1 MAEFLLEAL
10 SEEIPARMQK
20 RAAEEFSQIFTSELE
35 KVGLAYKS
43 AKHFVTP
50 RRIAVSI
57 DGLPLQQSTVV
68 EERRGPRVDAP
79 AAALDGFMRSNN
91 ISRDQIEER
100 ETKKGR
106 FYFVEIE
113 TKGKLTKEVLPAII
127 ETSVKKFAWPKS
139 MRWGSNS
146 FRWVRPLHSILAVF
160 EAEVLHGELDLGHDK
175 LVFTNMTR
183 GHRCCGVE
191 KISVDNFA
199 DYQDKLR
206 KSRVIIDRNERKRLI
221 QEQAQKLADA
231 KKLRLRE
238 DEALLEEVAGLVEW
252 PNILMGSIDEEFMKV
267 PSEALISAMR
277 SHQKY
282 FSLETLD
289 GSLAPYFIT
298 VSNMPSDS
306 NRDATIIAGNAKVLR
321 ARLSDARFF
330 WDQDLKSKLDERV
343 PALSKINFF
352 DKLGSLGDKSK
363 RLQKLVPTICEFIG
377 LDGVDRAVKAARLAK
392 ADLSTM
398 MVNEFPELQGV
409 MGGYYASADGEPP
422 EVCRAISGHYAP
434 LGPTDACPSEPL
446 TITISIAD
454 KIDTLVGFFAIN
466 EKPTGSK
473 DPFALRRAALGIIR
487 TILENKLRIPLKQL
501 ISKSLDE
508 YPHLTDSNELLDFI
522 NERLKVYLRASGVQP
537 DLIAA
542 NFEAGKEDDLYR
554 LIMRVKALEELLAS
568 DDGANLLIANRRA
581 ANIVS
586 IEAKKDKSDFLGI
599 PDPKVFELEEE
610 RALFAVLTE
619 LEKQVGELI
628 IKEDFQGAI
637 KALANLRLP
646 LDNYFENVI
655 VNSENNN
662 IRQNRLKTLA
672 LVGKIMNQVADF
684 SLIES

>member
-20 RAAEEFSQIFTSELE
+20 RAAAEFSQILTSELE
-35 KVGLAYKS
+35 KVGLAHEPANY
-43 AKHFVTP
+43 FVTP
-50 RRIAVSI
+50 RRITVSI

-127 ETSVKKFAWPKS
+127 ETSLKKFAWPKS

-183 GHRCCGVE
+183 GHRCCGAE

-206 KSRVIIDRNERKRLI
+206 KARVIIDRNERKRLI
-221 QEQAQKLADA
+221 QEEAQKLADA

-252 PNILMGSIDEEFMKV
+252 PNILMGSIDEEFMEV

-282 FSLETLD
+282 FSLEALD
-289 GSLAPYFIT
+289 GSLAPHFIT

-306 NRDATIIAGNAKVLR
+306 ARDATIIAGNAKVLR

-352 DKLGSLGDKSK
+352 DKLGSLEDKSK

-377 LDGVDRAVKAARLAK
+377 LDNVDGAVKAARLAK

-586 IEAKKDKSDFLGI
+586 IEAKKDKSHFIGI
-599 PDPKVFELEEE
+599 PDPKVFELKEE
-610 RALFAVLTE
+610 RVLFAVLTE
-619 LEKQVGELI
+619 LEKQVGDLMM
-628 IKEDFQGAI
+628 KEDFRGAM
-637 KALANLRLP
+637 KTLASLRLP

-662 IRQNRLKTLA
+662 IRQNRLKTLS
-672 LVGKIMNQVADF
+672 LVGKIMSQVADF
-684 SLIES
+684 SLIEN

>member
-20 RAAEEFSQIFTSELE
+20 RAAAEFSQILTSELE
-35 KVGLAYKS
+35 KVGLAHEPANY
-43 AKHFVTP
+43 FVTP

-57 DGLPLQQSTVV
+57 EGLPLQQSTVV

-127 ETSVKKFAWPKS
+127 ETSLKKFAWPKS

-183 GHRCCGVE
+183 GHRCCGAE

-206 KSRVIIDRNERKRLI
+206 KARVIIDRNERKRLI
-221 QEQAQKLADA
+221 QEQAQKQADA

-306 NRDATIIAGNAKVLR
+306 TRDATIIAGNAKVLR

-377 LDGVDRAVKAARLAK
+377 LDSVDRAVKAARLAK

-554 LIMRVKALEELLAS
+554 LMMRVKALEELLAS

-586 IEAKKDKSDFLGI
+586 IEAKKDKSDFIGI

-619 LEKQVGELI
+619 LEKQVGDLI
-628 IKEDFQGAI
+628 IKEDFQGAM
-637 KALANLRLP
+637 KALASLRFP

-662 IRQNRLKTLA
+662 IRQNRLKTLS
-672 LVGKIMNQVADF
+672 LVRKIMNQVADF
-684 SLIES
+684 SLIEN

>member
-10 SEEIPARMQK
+10 SEEIPARMQN
-20 RAAEEFSQIFTSELE
+20 RAAAEFSQILTSELE
-35 KVGLAYKS
+35 KVGLAHEPANY
-43 AKHFVTP
+43 FVTP
-50 RRIAVSI
+50 RRITVSI

-127 ETSVKKFAWPKS
+127 ETSLKKFAWPKS

-206 KSRVIIDRNERKRLI
+206 KARVIIDRNERKRLI

-377 LDGVDRAVKAARLAK
+377 LDSVDRAVKAARLAK

-434 LGPTDACPSEPL
+434 LGPTDACPSELL

-487 TILENKLRIPLKQL
+487 TILENKLRIPLKPL

>member
-1 MAEFLLEAL
+1 M
-10 SEEIPARMQK
+10 
-20 RAAEEFSQIFTSELE
+20 
-35 KVGLAYKS
+35 
-43 AKHFVTP
+43 
-50 RRIAVSI
+50 
-57 DGLPLQQSTVV
+57 
-68 EERRGPRVDAP
+68 
-79 AAALDGFMRSNN
+79 
-91 ISRDQIEER
+91 
-100 ETKKGR
+100 
-106 FYFVEIE
+106 
-113 TKGKLTKEVLPAII
+113 
-127 ETSVKKFAWPKS
+127 
-139 MRWGSNS
+139 
-146 FRWVRPLHSILAVF
+146 
-160 EAEVLHGELDLGHDK
+160 
-175 LVFTNMTR
+175 
-183 GHRCCGVE
+183 
-191 KISVDNFA
+191 
-199 DYQDKLR
+199 
-206 KSRVIIDRNERKRLI
+206 
-221 QEQAQKLADA
+221 
-231 KKLRLRE
+231 
-238 DEALLEEVAGLVEW
+238 
-252 PNILMGSIDEEFMKV
+252 
-267 PSEALISAMR
+267 
-277 SHQKY
+277 
-282 FSLETLD
+282 
-289 GSLAPYFIT
+289 
-298 VSNMPSDS
+298 
-306 NRDATIIAGNAKVLR
+306 
-321 ARLSDARFF
+321 
-330 WDQDLKSKLDERV
+330 
-343 PALSKINFF
+343 
-352 DKLGSLGDKSK
+352 GSLGDKSE

-377 LDGVDRAVKAARLAK
+377 LDNVNGAVKAARLAK

-409 MGGYYASADGEPP
+409 MGGYYANADGEPP

-568 DDGANLLIANRRA
+568 EDGANLLIANRRA

-586 IEAKKDKSDFLGI
+586 IEAKKDKSDFIGI

-619 LEKQVGELI
+619 LEKQVGDLI
-628 IKEDFQGAI
+628 IKEDFQGAM
-637 KALANLRLP
+637 KALASLRFP

-662 IRQNRLKTLA
+662 IRQNRLKTLS
-672 LVGKIMNQVADF
+672 LVRKIMNQVADF
-684 SLIES
+684 SLIEN

>member
-91 ISRDQIEER
+91 ISRGQIEER

-127 ETSVKKFAWPKS
+127 ETSLKKFAWPKS

-434 LGPTDACPSEPL
+434 LGPTDACPSELL

-586 IEAKKDKSDFLGI
+586 IEAKKDKADFLGI

-655 VNSENNN
+655 VNSKNNN

>member
-91 ISRDQIEER
+91 ISRGQIEER

-434 LGPTDACPSEPL
+434 LGPTDACPSELL

-586 IEAKKDKSDFLGI
+586 IEAKKDKADFLGI

-655 VNSENNN
+655 VNSKNNN

>member
-35 KVGLAYKS
+35 KFGLAHEPANY
-43 AKHFVTP
+43 FVTP

-106 FYFVEIE
+106 FYFVKIE
-113 TKGKLTKEVLPAII
+113 TKGKLTKDVLPAII
-127 ETSVKKFAWPKS
+127 ETSLKKFAWPKS
-139 MRWGSNS
+139 MRWGCNS

-175 LVFTNMTR
+175 LVFTNMTT
-183 GHRCCGVE
+183 GHRCCGAE

-199 DYQDKLR
+199 GYQDQLR
-206 KSRVIIDRNERKRLI
+206 KARVIIDRNERKRLI
-221 QEQAQKLADA
+221 QEEAKKLADA

-252 PNILMGSIDEEFMKV
+252 PNILMGSIDEEFMEV

-306 NRDATIIAGNAKVLR
+306 TRDATIIVGNAKVLR

-343 PALSKINFF
+343 SSLSKINFF
-352 DKLGSLGDKSK
+352 DKLGSLGDKSE

-377 LDGVDRAVKAARLAK
+377 LDSVNESVKAARLAK

-508 YPHLTDSNELLDFI
+508 YPHLTASNELLDFI

-586 IEAKKDKSDFLGI
+586 IEAKKDKADFIGT
-599 PDPKVFELEEE
+599 PDPKVFELAEE

-619 LEKQVGELI
+619 LEKQVGDLI
-628 IKEDFQGAI
+628 IKEDFQGAM
-637 KALANLRLP
+637 KALASLRLP

-662 IRQNRLKTLA
+662 IRQNRLKTLS

-684 SLIES
+684 SLIEN

>member
-35 KVGLAYKS
+35 KVGLAHEPANY
-43 AKHFVTP
+43 FVTP

-127 ETSVKKFAWPKS
+127 ETSLKKFAWPKS

-183 GHRCCGVE
+183 GHRCCGAE
-191 KISVDNFA
+191 EISVDNFA
-199 DYQDKLR
+199 GYQDKLR
-206 KSRVIIDRNERKRLI
+206 KARVIIDRNERKRLI
-221 QEQAQKLADA
+221 QEEAKKLADA
-231 KKLRLRE
+231 KKLKLRE

-252 PNILMGSIDEEFMKV
+252 PNILMGSIDEEFMEV
-267 PSEALISAMR
+267 PAEALISAMR

-282 FSLETLD
+282 FSLETLE

-306 NRDATIIAGNAKVLR
+306 TRDATIIVGNAKVLR

-352 DKLGSLGDKSK
+352 DKLGSLGDKSE
-363 RLQKLVPTICEFIG
+363 RLQKLVPTICELIG
-377 LDGVDRAVKAARLAK
+377 LDNVNGAVKAARLAK

-586 IEAKKDKSDFLGI
+586 IEAKKDKSDFIGI

-619 LEKQVGELI
+619 LEKQVGDLI
-628 IKEDFQGAI
+628 IKEDFQGAM
-637 KALANLRLP
+637 KALASLRLP

-662 IRQNRLKTLA
+662 IRQNRLKTLS
-672 LVGKIMNQVADF
+672 LVSNIMNQVADF
-684 SLIES
+684 SLIEN

>member
-434 LGPTDACPSEPL
+434 LGPTDACPSELL

>member
-35 KVGLAYKS
+35 KVGLAHEPANY
-43 AKHFVTP
+43 FVTP

-127 ETSVKKFAWPKS
+127 ETSLKKFAWPKS

-183 GHRCCGVE
+183 GHRCCGAE
-191 KISVDNFA
+191 EISVDNFA
-199 DYQDKLR
+199 GYQDKLR
-206 KSRVIIDRNERKRLI
+206 KARVIIDRNERKRLI
-221 QEQAQKLADA
+221 QEEAKKLADA
-231 KKLRLRE
+231 KKLKLRE

-252 PNILMGSIDEEFMKV
+252 PNILMGSIDEEFMEV
-267 PSEALISAMR
+267 PAEALISAMR

-282 FSLETLD
+282 FSLETLE

-306 NRDATIIAGNAKVLR
+306 TRDATIIVGNAKVLR

-352 DKLGSLGDKSK
+352 DKLGSLGDKSE
-363 RLQKLVPTICEFIG
+363 RLQKLVPTICELIG
-377 LDGVDRAVKAARLAK
+377 LDNVNGAVKAARLAK

-586 IEAKKDKSDFLGI
+586 IEAKKDKSDFIGI

-619 LEKQVGELI
+619 LEKQVGDLI
-628 IKEDFQGAI
+628 IKEDFQGAM
-637 KALANLRLP
+637 KALASLRLP

-662 IRQNRLKTLA
+662 IRQNRLKTLS

-684 SLIES
+684 SLIEN

>member
-434 LGPTDACPSEPL
+434 LGPTDACPSELL

-655 VNSENNN
+655 VNSKNNN

>member
-35 KVGLAYKS
+35 KVGLAHEPANY
-43 AKHFVTP
+43 FVTP

-127 ETSVKKFAWPKS
+127 ETSLKKFAWPKS

-183 GHRCCGVE
+183 GHRCCGAE
-191 KISVDNFA
+191 EISVDNFA
-199 DYQDKLR
+199 GYQDKLR
-206 KSRVIIDRNERKRLI
+206 KARVIIDRNERKRLI
-221 QEQAQKLADA
+221 QEEAKKLADA
-231 KKLRLRE
+231 KKLKLRE

-252 PNILMGSIDEEFMKV
+252 PNILMGSIDEEFMEV
-267 PSEALISAMR
+267 PAEALISAMR

-282 FSLETLD
+282 FSLETLE

-306 NRDATIIAGNAKVLR
+306 TRDATIIVGNAKVLR

-352 DKLGSLGDKSK
+352 DKLGSLGDKSE

-377 LDGVDRAVKAARLAK
+377 LDNVNGAVKAARLAK

-586 IEAKKDKSDFLGI
+586 IEAKKDKSDFIGI

-619 LEKQVGELI
+619 LEKQVGDLI
-628 IKEDFQGAI
+628 IKEDFQGAM
-637 KALANLRLP
+637 KALASLRLP

-662 IRQNRLKTLA
+662 IRQNRLKTLS

-684 SLIES
+684 SLIEN

>member
-35 KVGLAYKS
+35 KFGLAHKPANY
-43 AKHFVTP
+43 FVTP
-50 RRIAVSI
+50 RRIAISI

-79 AAALDGFMRSNN
+79 TAALDGFMRSNN

-127 ETSVKKFAWPKS
+127 ETSLKKFAWPKS

-183 GHRCCGVE
+183 GHRCCGAE
-191 KISVDNFA
+191 EISVDNFA
-199 DYQDKLR
+199 GYQDKLR
-206 KSRVIIDRNERKRLI
+206 KARVIIDRNERKRLI
-221 QEQAQKLADA
+221 QEEAKKLADA
-231 KKLRLRE
+231 KKLRGRE

-252 PNILMGSIDEEFMKV
+252 PNILMGSIEEEFMEV

-282 FSLETLD
+282 FSLETLE

-306 NRDATIIAGNAKVLR
+306 ARDATIIVGNAKVLR

-352 DKLGSLGDKSK
+352 DKLGSLGDKSE

-377 LDGVDRAVKAARLAK
+377 LDNVNGAVKAARLAK

-434 LGPTDACPSEPL
+434 LGPMDACPSEPL

-586 IEAKKDKSDFLGI
+586 IEAKKDKSDFIGI

-619 LEKQVGELI
+619 LEKQVGDLI
-628 IKEDFQGAI
+628 IKEDFQGAM
-637 KALANLRLP
+637 KALASLRLP

-662 IRQNRLKTLA
+662 IRQNRLKTLS

-684 SLIES
+684 SLIEN